1 MEIFVAT
8 REAEQCRSHHQ
19 KMQKKHGNFLAILKE
34 LRMQNYGAGDA
45 DAVLSD
51 MQANGVN
58 CPEELMSWS
67 ILESGIQQKMDEV

>member
-1 MEIFVAT
+1 
-8 REAEQCRSHHQ
+8 
-19 KMQKKHGNFLAILKE
+19 
-34 LRMQNYGAGDA
+34 MQNYGAGDA

-67 ILESGIQQKMDEV
+67 ILESGIQ